1 MSQKIRLFTAVLFL
15 LLFLAACIGEK
26 GAAPTAVPT
35 PIANKELSTISLP
48 TAEASSPTAEG
59 GSSGSEDRSQM
70 PEGELL
76 PTNSPTPI
84 TDNRLPLTAPY
95 PNLSRAPL
103 TDAERL
109 TAVQLETNYPPDRDD
124 VALFVAYKGATP
136 PSDDDT
142 PLAEVLPVGTRQ
154 IITVNNTDTN
164 VNTTA
169 EFILQHV
176 SDHAYFWFDA
186 TPGLDEPSRR
196 DLQEMGDGFDEIY
209 ERSRLYFGE
218 EASPGVDGDPRIHIV
233 NASPLNLCD
242 IGPTELD
249 FCYLAG
255 YFSSHDLIPQ
265 SVDPTSN
272 AREMFVMNG
281 RGFGYPGYLDTLA
294 HEFRHM
300 IEANYDSN
308 DWDWE
313 VEGSAMLAEELVG
326 YPGDGIYRAN
336 LFLQNPDQQLN
347 RWTDGNTIPYYG
359 QGYLLNR
366 YIFNRLGGE
375 LYRAFATYPG
385 PAFTALDDLA
395 QQYDLDFAGGLELWL
410 DWLVALA
417 IHNRPD
423 AAEKYAL
430 ADGVHTVRPDA
441 LPTSETTVYQ
451 YAADYY
457 TIPAGQKSALTFT
470 GSNHVP
476 LLPVLPT
483 SGGHMWL
490 ANRANYSAARLTRA
504 FDLTAV
510 TQVTL
515 TYDLYHDIEVG
526 YDFAYVSLSTDGGQ
540 TWQPLAGAQ
549 MQGEAVDHDP
559 SESALTDRFYTG
571 TSDGWVQE
579 AIDLSPYAGQE
590 ILLRFEYVTD
600 PILTFG
606 GLALDNIAIAEIGY
620 VDDAESDMGWTAE
633 GFIRA
638 TGYVPQTW
646 HLIFITFDAAG
657 PVVTPIAIR
666 EDNTAV
672 IIPPNSTQD
681 SILIVAATAPMTL
694 LPAHYQLAVGSER

>member
-1 MSQKIRLFTAVLFL
+1 MSQKLRLFTAVLL
-15 LLFLAACIGEK
+15 LLFLAACTGEK

-35 PIANKELSTISLP
+35 PIVHDELSTISLP
-48 TAEASSPTAEG
+48 TAEAGSPTAEG

-84 TDNRLPLTAPY
+84 TDNRLPLTDPY
-95 PNLSRAPL
+95 PNLSRAAI

-109 TAVQLETNYPPDRDD
+109 TAELLENNYPPDRDD
-124 VALFVAYKGATP
+124 VALLVAYKGATP
-136 PSDDDT
+136 PT
-142 PLAEVLPVGTRQ
+142 EAVALVAEPLPVGTRQ
-154 IITVNNTDTN
+154 RLTINNTDTN
-164 VNTTA
+164 TNTTA
-169 EFILQHV
+169 EFVLMHV
-176 SDHAYFWFDA
+176 SDHAYFWFDT
-186 TPGLDEPSRR
+186 TPGLIEPVQTT
-196 DLQEMGDGFDEIY
+196 LQQTGAGFDEIY
-209 ERSRLYFGE
+209 RRSHTFFDA

-242 IGPTELD
+242 IGPMELD

-300 IEANYDSN
+300 IEANYDNN
-308 DWDWE
+308 DWDWA
-313 VEGSAMLAEELVG
+313 VEGSAMLAEELIG
-326 YPGDGIYRAN
+326 YPGDGISRAN

-347 RWTDGNTIPYYG
+347 RWTDGNPIPYYG

-366 YIFNRLGGE
+366 YIFNRLGAD
-375 LYRAFATYPG
+375 LYRDFANHPD

-395 QQYDLDFAGGLELWL
+395 QQYDLGFASGLELWL
-410 DWLVALA
+410 DWLAALA
-417 IHNRPD
+417 IHNTPRVP
-423 AAEKYAL
+423 EIYTL
-430 ADGVHTVRPDA
+430 ANGVNTVRPNS
-441 LPTSETTVYQ
+441 LPTSETAVYQ

-476 LLPVLPT
+476 LLPVLPA

-510 TQVTL
+510 TQATL

-579 AIDLSPYAGQE
+579 TIDLSPYAGQE

-620 VDDAESDMGWTAE
+620 MDDAETDTGWTAE
-633 GFIRA
+633 GFVCA
-638 TGYVPQTW
+638 TGYVPQLW
-646 HLIFITFDAAG
+646 HLIFITFDDNG
-657 PVVTPIAIR
+657 PVVQEVALAAN
-666 EDNTAV
+666 NTAV
-672 IIPPNSTQD
+672 ITPPNSAQD
-681 SILIVAATAPMTL
+681 GILIVAATAPMTL
-694 LPAHYQLAVGSER
+694 LPAHYQLAVSSGQ